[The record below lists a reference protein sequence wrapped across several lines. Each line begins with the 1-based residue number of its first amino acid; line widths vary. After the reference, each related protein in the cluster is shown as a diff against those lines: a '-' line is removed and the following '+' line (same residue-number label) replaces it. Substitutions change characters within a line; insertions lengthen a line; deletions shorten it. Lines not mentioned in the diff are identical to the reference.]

1 METLRIQISLP
12 PTNELSISSYEKK
25 LCLPVSFICPKYLE
39 AYIVTSTGESIMCY
53 QILQS
58 VVYGP
63 HMVGELK
70 VYPRPFPQL

>member
-1 METLRIQISLP
+1 M
-12 PTNELSISSYEKK
+12 KK
-25 LCLPVSFICPKYLE
+25 SCLPVSFICPKYLE